1 MSLIWSPLGTDEELR
16 AFGEATSDLHDASF
30 VAAQLSTRPDPAFGV
45 ARLIPDVDLGFQVDI
60 EPHQSVTLRCQDVRE
75 LTFRQPAEDCD
86 TIVEHVE
93 VTTDS
98 DEVAISVWFI
108 GLPLKGEPNSYVMGD
123 THRMPDG
130 LIRARAVAWR
140 FGNTRSV
147 AGA

>member
-1 MSLIWSPLGTDEELR
+1 MWIPLGTDEELKE
-16 AFGEATSDLHDASF
+16 FIEATNDLHDASF
-30 VAAQLSTRPDPAFGV
+30 VAAQLSTRPDPSFGG

-75 LTFRQPAEDCD
+75 LAFRQTADDCD
-86 TIVEHVE
+86 TIVDHVE
-93 VTTDS
+93 VRTDN
-98 DEVAISVWFI
+98 DEVAISIWLI

-123 THRMPDG
+123 TDRMPDG

-140 FGNTRSV
+140 LGNTPSG